1 MNARGKHAMGFSQTA
16 TTHHFLLRDTGGTIQ
31 VEAKSPKDKDSIE
44 NIRMHLSHIAKSFAE
59 GDFDIPMFVHD
70 TVPPG
75 VPEMKKLKADIHYSF
90 EEMPNG
96 GRVLISTSNK
106 AALEALHAFLRFQIE
121 QHKTG
126 DPTEIR

>member
-1 MNARGKHAMGFSQTA
+1 
-16 TTHHFLLRDTGGTIQ
+16 
-31 VEAKSPKDKDSIE
+31 
-44 NIRMHLSHIAKSFAE
+44 MHLSHIAKSFAE

-75 VPEMKKLKADIHYSF
+75 VLEMKKLKADIRYSF
-90 EEMPNG
+90 EEMANG

-121 QHKTG
+121 RHRTG